1 MGYCL
6 LNHDHKQE
14 HNVCCPLHT
23 VGKKK
28 IKKRGHQRASV
39 KKKSKVKLTDIVYVV
54 QPLGEHVANF
64 LIKSNSDILWLFQ
77 LKRKKVKVVL
87 QIQRKT

>member
-6 LNHDHKQE
+6 LNHDHKQK
-14 HNVCCPLHT
+14 HNACYPLHN

-28 IKKRGHQRASV
+28 RKKDTTKRALSTEVCNISTSHQRASV
-39 KKKSKVKLTDIVYVV
+39 KKKAKVKLTDIVYVV

-64 LIKSNSDILWLFQ
+64 LIKSNSDILWL
-77 LKRKKVKVVL
+77 L
-87 QIQRKT
+87 Q